1 MNIPKQNNSDMLDSG
16 WWDLL
21 PKHYIKWIRLG
32 RFDRPVGFW
41 LLLLPGWWVLPLTN
55 LDFIN
60 CIKLMFIFLIG
71 SIVMRAAGCTI
82 NDMWDKDID
91 KKISRTKKRPLA
103 SGEISLFSAL
113 TFTAILLFVGSS
125 LLLYFSNLLTLLI
138 TTFGFIFYSLIYTI
152 YLKWAT
158 PQNIVI
164 GGLSGALPPLIG
176 WTAVNNDIS
185 LLPLTLVLVIFLWTP
200 PHFWPL
206 AIDRLEEY
214 KKEGVPMMP
223 IAKGVSRTKKE
234 MVVYAI
240 LLLAASLA
248 PFFYGLTGYFYLIST
263 TTLNLYFIYLCIA
276 YLNDR
281 ENELSMKIFNFSVK
295 YMFLFFLAT
304 YIDFLISLYV

>member
-1 MNIPKQNNSDMLDSG
+1 MNLASYINLCKPKIVLLLTITALVGMLLSVNFYSNILDGLAS
-16 WWDLL
+16 LL
-21 PKHYIKWIRLG
+21 GFALLAGASAALNQI
-32 RFDRPVGFW
+32 FDRE
-41 LLLLPGWWVLPLTN
+41 T
-55 LDFIN
+55 
-60 CIKLMFIFLIG
+60 
-71 SIVMRAAGCTI
+71 
-82 NDMWDKDID
+82 DKNMN
-91 KKISRTKKRPLA
+91 RTKTRPLA

-152 YLKWAT
+152 YLKWST

-206 AIDRLEEY
+206 AIDRLDEY

-263 TTLNLYFIYLCIA
+263 TALNLYFIYLCIA

>member
-1 MNIPKQNNSDMLDSG
+1 MNLASYINLCKPKIVLLLTVTALVGMLLSINFYSNILDGLAS
-16 WWDLL
+16 LL
-21 PKHYIKWIRLG
+21 GFALLAGASAALNQI
-32 RFDRPVGFW
+32 FDRE
-41 LLLLPGWWVLPLTN
+41 T
-55 LDFIN
+55 
-60 CIKLMFIFLIG
+60 
-71 SIVMRAAGCTI
+71 
-82 NDMWDKDID
+82 DKNMN
-91 KKISRTKKRPLA
+91 RTKKRPLA

-125 LLLYFSNLLTLLI
+125 LLLYFSNLMTLLI

-263 TTLNLYFIYLCIA
+263 TALNLYFIYLCIA

>member
-1 MNIPKQNNSDMLDSG
+1 MNLASYINLCKPKIVLLLTVTALVGMLLSINFYSNILDGLAS
-16 WWDLL
+16 LL
-21 PKHYIKWIRLG
+21 GFALLAGASAALNQI
-32 RFDRPVGFW
+32 FDRE
-41 LLLLPGWWVLPLTN
+41 T
-55 LDFIN
+55 
-60 CIKLMFIFLIG
+60 
-71 SIVMRAAGCTI
+71 
-82 NDMWDKDID
+82 DKNMN
-91 KKISRTKKRPLA
+91 RTKTRPLA

-248 PFFYGLTGYFYLIST
+248 PFFYGLTGYFYVIST
-263 TTLNLYFIYLCIA
+263 TALNLYFIYLCIA

>member
-1 MNIPKQNNSDMLDSG
+1 M
-16 WWDLL
+16 
-21 PKHYIKWIRLG
+21 
-32 RFDRPVGFW
+32 
-41 LLLLPGWWVLPLTN
+41 
-55 LDFIN
+55 
-60 CIKLMFIFLIG
+60 
-71 SIVMRAAGCTI
+71 
-82 NDMWDKDID
+82 
-91 KKISRTKKRPLA
+91 
-103 SGEISLFSAL
+103 
-113 TFTAILLFVGSS
+113 
-125 LLLYFSNLLTLLI
+125 LLYFSNLLTLLI

-152 YLKWAT
+152 YLKWTT

-206 AIDRLEEY
+206 AIDRMDEY

-234 MVVYAI
+234 MIVYSI

-248 PFFYGLTGYFYLIST
+248 PFIYGLTGYFYLVST
-263 TTLNLYFIYLCIA
+263 TLLNLYFIYLCIA

-281 ENELSMKIFNFSVK
+281 ENQLSMKIFNFSVK
-295 YMFLFFLAT
+295 YMFLFFLTT
-304 YIDFLISLYV
+304 YIDFLILLYA